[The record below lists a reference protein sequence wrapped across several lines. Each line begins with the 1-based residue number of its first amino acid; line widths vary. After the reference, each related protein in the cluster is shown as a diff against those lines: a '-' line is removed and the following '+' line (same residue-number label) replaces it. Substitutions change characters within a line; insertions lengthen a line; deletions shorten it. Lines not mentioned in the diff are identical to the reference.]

1 MSETIE
7 QWLPARLEGADSAGL
22 PKYVRLRNA
31 LAEAINEGRLPAGE
45 KLPPEDALT
54 QVAGLSLGTVQK
66 ALGSLV
72 DDGLVVRRQGMGT
85 FVTGAEKPTNA
96 PFRHCRFMNEGSKEP
111 LPIHSRV
118 VKRSLAAKPGA
129 WSAHLR
135 GTRIVCIERIFSI
148 NDEFHVYT
156 YLYLDGARFPSVE
169 KMPEEAFNRVNF
181 KDLLTRE
188 YHHAPARFGEHL
200 AVRNF
205 PAAVCKAIGVAP
217 RTSGGVLEIVAY
229 DRRGE
234 ALYFQDLWIPPN
246 DKRVLVGG

>member
-7 QWLPARLEGADSAGL
+7 QWLPARLEGAGSAGL

-31 LAEAINEGRLPAGE
+31 LAEAISEGRLPAGE

-72 DDGLVVRRQGMGT
+72 DDGLVVRKQGMGT
-85 FVTGAEKPTNA
+85 FVTGGEKPMNA
-96 PFRHCRFMNEGSKEP
+96 PFQHCRFMDEGSRDP
-111 LPIHSRV
+111 LPIFSRV
-118 VKRSLAAKPGA
+118 VRRSLAVKAGA
-129 WSAHLR
+129 WSPHLR
-135 GTRIVCIERIFSI
+135 GARIVCIERIFSI
-148 NDEFHVYT
+148 NNEFNIYT

-169 KMPEEAFNRVNF
+169 EMPEETFNGVNF

-188 YHHAPARFGEHL
+188 YHHAPVRYTENL
-200 AVRNF
+200 AVRGF
-205 PAAVCKAIGVAP
+205 SAAICKAIGVAP
-217 RTSGGVLEIVAY
+217 HTSGGVLEIVAF
-229 DRRGE
+229 DRRGD